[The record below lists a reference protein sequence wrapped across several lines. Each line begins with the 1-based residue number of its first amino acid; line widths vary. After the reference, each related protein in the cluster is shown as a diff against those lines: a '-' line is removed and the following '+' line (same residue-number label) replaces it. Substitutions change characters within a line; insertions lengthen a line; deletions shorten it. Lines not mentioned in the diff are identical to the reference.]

1 MTSHSRKRDLDEG
14 MITPPS
20 TPKRTRRKTRQNADL
35 SPSNQPTNDTLTKSR
50 ELLDCFI
57 TSISHR
63 ECCPEDGNFT
73 WHKGIDP
80 GYPKGHYCCQN
91 VCMSS
96 DQELSVKY
104 IAPYF
109 VVYGSHG
116 PLGCLTAE
124 ESDAMRKRIG
134 ELGGDC
140 AVEIVV
146 SGFSCFKDEITLKR
160 VSGSFPIKYA
170 PCSAVWR

>member
-1 MTSHSRKRDLDEG
+1 
-14 MITPPS
+14 
-20 TPKRTRRKTRQNADL
+20 
-35 SPSNQPTNDTLTKSR
+35 
-50 ELLDCFI
+50 
-57 TSISHR
+57 
-63 ECCPEDGNFT
+63 
-73 WHKGIDP
+73 
-80 GYPKGHYCCQN
+80 
-91 VCMSS
+91 MSS